1 MQLQKKK
8 TGRPIY
14 IVLLVLVSVIVI
26 ALFVLFGL
34 FHIRQVDVIGN
45 EYYSAEEIQKMVMSD
60 SLSENSLYLT
70 WKYSQPDA
78 AADLTFLSAVVVT
91 MVNPYQVRLKYMRK
105 AL

>member
-45 EYYSAEEIQKMVMSD
+45 EYYSAEEI
-60 SLSENSLYLT
+60 
-70 WKYSQPDA
+70 
-78 AADLTFLSAVVVT
+78 
-91 MVNPYQVRLKYMRK
+91 
-105 AL
+105 

>member
-34 FHIRQVDVIGN
+34 FHIRQGD
-45 EYYSAEEIQKMVMSD
+45 
-60 SLSENSLYLT
+60 LYEAIN
-70 WKYSQPDA
+70 KD
-78 AADLTFLSAVVVT
+78 
-91 MVNPYQVRLKYMRK
+91 KH
-105 AL
+105 